1 MGESEKRRREP
12 MPSGGARPGAGR
24 PRNIPLGAEED
35 RREFTLWEREQ
46 LSKNP
51 NVSSVTKKTVSYTK
65 EFKELFWMRINAGV
79 HAVTIFAEAGIDP
92 ALLGQKRISGFAKQL
107 RKQVELGLEFQEGR
121 NPSFP
126 PEPAQKAEAK
136 PKAGEKF
143 DIPKP
148 PRLPKKR
155 NAQRELY
162 TDDEIT
168 DLIHAVAYMT
178 QELEFIKKII
188 SSGIGGKSK

>member
-1 MGESEKRRREP
+1 

-24 PRNIPLGAEED
+24 PRNIPLEPKD
-35 RREFTLWEREQ
+35 DQHEFTKYEREQ
-46 LSKNP
+46 LAKNP

-65 EFKELFWMRINAGV
+65 AFKELFWKRINAGV

-92 ALLGQKRISGFAKQL
+92 MILGQKRISGFAKQL

-126 PEPAQKAEAK
+126 PKAEQKLTPKLK
-136 PKAGEKF
+136 PGEKF

-155 NAQRELY
+155 NTQCELY

-168 DLIHAVAYMT
+168 DLIHTVEYIS

-188 SSGIGGKSK
+188 SMGIGGKSK

>member
-1 MGESEKRRREP
+1 MSW
-12 MPSGGARPGAGR
+12 GGKRPGAGR
-24 PRNIPLGAEED
+24 PRNIPLDPEED
-35 RREFTLWEREQ
+35 RHEFTMWEREQ
-46 LSKNP
+46 LASNP

-65 EFKELFWMRINAGV
+65 EFKELFWKRINAGV
-79 HAVTIFAEAGIDP
+79 HAVTIFAEAEIDP
-92 ALLGQKRISGFAKQL
+92 MILGQKRISGFAKQL

-126 PEPAQKAEAK
+126 PKSEQKPRAK
-136 PKAGEKF
+136 LKPGEKF

-155 NAQRELY
+155 NTQRELY

-168 DLIHAVAYMT
+168 DLIHTVEYMS
-178 QELEFIKKII
+178 QEIAFIKKII
-188 SSGIGGKSK
+188 SAGTGGKSK